1 MSTKPIFLDK
11 KYTVVGDAVLN
22 AAATLS
28 TVAVGHPKSI
38 RVKNRVLSQAFKRLD
53 IAKPP
58 HHDSHVLAEMY
69 EGLVGFAYLDLGI
82 SFESLTSNLLEQ
94 IKNGHKEEEVYTEF
108 LKTLFEEVKR
118 KV

>member
-1 MSTKPIFLDK
+1 MSAKPIFLDK

-22 AAATLS
+22 AAATVS
-28 TVAVGHPKSI
+28 TVAVGRPKSI

-58 HHDSHVLAEMY
+58 RHDSHVLAEMY

-82 SFESLTSNLLEQ
+82 SFESLTSNLLKQ
-94 IKNGHKEEEVYTEF
+94 IKNGRREEEVYTEF
-108 LKTLFEEVKR
+108 LKTLFQEVKGR
-118 KV
+118 V